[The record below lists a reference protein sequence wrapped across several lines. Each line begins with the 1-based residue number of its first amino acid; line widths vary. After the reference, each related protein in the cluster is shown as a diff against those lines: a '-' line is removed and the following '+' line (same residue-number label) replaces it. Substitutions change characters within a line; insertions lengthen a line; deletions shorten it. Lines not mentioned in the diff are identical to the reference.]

1 MISLVPKFFINIQ
14 KRDGVLNSE
23 ISIATIKALIARKPN
38 CFVISTA
45 CWAKRLFERAS
56 FKRGA
61 AMTGKLMI
69 PEGAWKEEELV
80 YDYKIVSIVENYK
93 IHTP

>member
-1 MISLVPKFFINIQ
+1 MIA
-14 KRDGVLNSE
+14 
-23 ISIATIKALIARKPN
+23 IAIIKALITRKPN

-56 FKRGA
+56 FKRRA

-69 PEGAWKEEELV
+69 PEVARKEEQLV
-80 YDYKIVSIVENYK
+80 CDYKIVSIVENCN